1 MPLLAPFFALC
12 PAMVSAVAAY
22 SRIWFCGDSGVIQ
35 LASTFRHW
43 LVVGSA
49 DGGVHLCAAAATV
62 CVLAVFPTALALVR
76 LTGCG
81 CSSAIQL
88 FLLLRAPM
96 ESAI

>member
-1 MPLLAPFFALC
+1 MPLFAPFFALC
-12 PAMVSAVAAY
+12 PAMVSAVTAY
-22 SRIWFCGDSGVIQ
+22 SRVWFCGDSGVIQ

-88 FLLLRAPM
+88 SLLRRAPM
-96 ESAI
+96 EGAV